1 MDAPMDPPSTIEA
14 PESCPKCGSERLARF
29 LYGVPHLSKELREKL
44 KKGEI
49 IIGSCVL
56 RANEP
61 KWQCRKCGHK
71 WR

>member
-1 MDAPMDPPSTIEA
+1 MDPPSTIDT
-14 PESCPKCGSERLARF
+14 PEPCPKCGSERLARF
-29 LYGVPHLSKELREKL
+29 VYGVPYLRKELREKL
-44 KKGEI
+44 RKGEI

-61 KWQCRKCGHK
+61 KWRCRKCGYT